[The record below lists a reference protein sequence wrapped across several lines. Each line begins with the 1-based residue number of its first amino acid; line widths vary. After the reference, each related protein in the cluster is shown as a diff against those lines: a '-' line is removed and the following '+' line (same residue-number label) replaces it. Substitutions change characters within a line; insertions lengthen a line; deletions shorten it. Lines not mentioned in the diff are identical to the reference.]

1 MSLDMQAKLLRALQE
16 NKFQRIGGHDYI
28 ECNVRIIA
36 ASNEDLRD
44 LSARNQFRKDLYYR
58 LSSLCLDV
66 PPLRDRKDD
75 IQILLNHFTRR
86 MGKIWKKKIGL

>member
-1 MSLDMQAKLLRALQE
+1 MADGGTLFLDEVNSMSLDMQAKLLRALQE
-16 NKFQRIGGHDYI
+16 NKISKIGGHDYI

-66 PPLRDRKDD
+66 PPP
-75 IQILLNHFTRR
+75 TR
-86 MGKIWKKKIGL
+86 